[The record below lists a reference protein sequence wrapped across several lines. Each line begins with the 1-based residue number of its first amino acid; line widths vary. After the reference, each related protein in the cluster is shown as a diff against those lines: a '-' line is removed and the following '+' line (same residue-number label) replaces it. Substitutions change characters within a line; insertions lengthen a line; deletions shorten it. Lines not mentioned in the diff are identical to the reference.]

1 MDRLKQCFMNFIQ
14 HLRDEKILEIDMNI
28 FLDKNMYESVLLLK
42 DLFKEHFPK
51 TKLKK
56 VMKSIHYA
64 NGFKD
69 EELRQSAYLLD
80 EIQQYL
86 TGNHFLN
93 HDESVAFFNKKITE
107 EGFVITSES
116 LFKIHLESL
125 LLSVNDH

>member
-1 MDRLKQCFMNFIQ
+1 MDWLKQCFMNFIQ

-116 LFKIHLESL
+116 LFKTHLESL
-125 LLSVNDH
+125 MLSGK